1 MPNTNN
7 GSSDVAMFIDWE
19 NMHGFINT
27 KANLS
32 ALREVAQSHGRL
44 VFAKAYADW
53 REQRFQSDSL
63 LLYQAGVE
71 PVYVPN
77 GFKNNV
83 DVKLATDCID
93 CAYKNPHIGIFVLVT
108 GDGDFIHVATTLRP
122 LGKKV
127 IVIAQSNNASNRLGD
142 LVDTLLLYDRDVVPQ
157 EKEIPTTIAP
167 PKKVDEVHVQIVEM
181 LKGEKGI
188 PILAPQVKERLTRK
202 YGMFDQKAFGFP
214 KFKALLEDGHS
225 KGYYMLNT
233 AGLRDWV
240 TLPHKNTSTPDL
252 PLAVDDVYKTIV
264 EFLRESG
271 QRQVL
276 LPAVKHALMER
287 YGGFDESVYGYNQFK
302 EFMRAGEEFGYFK
315 MGLSDKN
322 ALCVERPD
330 SDKILQQ
337 YC

>member
-1 MPNTNN
+1 MTTPTNGN
-7 GSSDVAMFIDWE
+7 SDVAMFIDWE

-44 VFAKAYADW
+44 VFARAYADW

-93 CAYKNPHIGIFVLVT
+93 CAYKNPHIGVFVLVT

-157 EKEIPTTIAP
+157 GKETPTTIAP
-167 PKKVDEVHVQIVEM
+167 PKKVDEVHAQIVEM

-188 PILAPQVKERLTRK
+188 PILIPQVKDRLARK
-202 YGMFDQKAFGFP
+202 YGSFDQKTFGFP
-214 KFKALLEDGHS
+214 KFKALLEDGET
-225 KGYYMLNT
+225 KGHYMTTT

-240 TLPHKNTSTPDL
+240 TLPHKNTSSPDL
-252 PLAVDDVYKTIV
+252 PLAVDDVYQAIV
-264 EFLRESG
+264 EFLHESD
-271 QRQVL
+271 QPHAL
-276 LPAVKHALMER
+276 LPAAKQALIDR
-287 YGGFDESVYGYNQFK
+287 YGGFDESVYGYSQFK
-302 EFMRAGEEFGYFK
+302 QFLLAGEEFGYFK
-315 MGLSDKN
+315 MGLSEKS
-322 ALCVERPD
+322 ALCIELPD
-330 SDKILQQ
+330 PK
-337 YC
+337 